1 MRKKALAVLF
11 AVCMI
16 FSAAGCGR
24 GGHGGV
30 NSFGNTTNGIY
41 VHKDASVQDV
51 VYYDFDTEKYDV
63 DEFRTFLQAELDEYN
78 NSHEFIKPEP
88 ETNADGEVV
97 SESSMTAPIEI
108 VECSAKNN
116 ELCVQLLYANTGD
129 YLTYMAESVEERGGN
144 TLQSGYLL
152 YADASVQ
159 NAAFVDE
166 DGDAIDMEKLL
177 GSKKADRYRYVICNF
192 ESVIYSDGNVCG
204 YTVNGTYS
212 KENNCV
218 TVPAGQEVIVLFK

>member
-1 MRKKALAVLF
+1 MKKRAIAVLM
-11 AVCMI
+11 AVGMI
-16 FSAAGCGR
+16 LAAAGCGK
-24 GGHGGV
+24 GKHSGV
-30 NSFGNTTNGIY
+30 NTFGNTTNGIY

-51 VYYDFDTEKYDV
+51 VYYDFDTEKYDA
-63 DEFRTFLQAELDEYN
+63 DEFRTFLQKELDEYN
-78 NSHEFIKPEP
+78 AGHEFVKPEP

-97 SESSMTAPIEI
+97 SESAMTAPIEI
-108 VECSAKNN
+108 VECSAKDN
-116 ELCVQLLYANTGD
+116 ELCVQLLYANAND

-152 YADASVQ
+152 YADDSVK

-166 DGDAIDMEKLL
+166 DGEAVDMEKIL
-177 GSKKADRYRYVICNF
+177 GSKKAEQYRYVICNF
-192 ESVIYSDGNVCG
+192 ESVVYSDGDVCG

-218 TVPAGQEVIVLFK
+218 SVPAGQEVIVLFK